1 MMVAKVS
8 VFVWPLLLAL
18 LVPCSRSHPQC
29 LDSQPP
35 FMERSLSYCKE
46 YAEFGCCVAGDE
58 TGVGERVETALENLS
73 DQQRDL
79 CEVYLKNIS
88 CLPCSPYAAHIFET
102 EGGGEA
108 RSFPELCGWYCR
120 ESYISCRSPL
130 LSLLGLAPW
139 EDGLVSRVPES
150 QGELEKDAES
160 FCSHYIPEDSAYC
173 YPEVLDGPEVEGF
186 STEQVGELG
195 CLCGEPVARGLRNP
209 LAAVH
214 AGDGSGRLFI
224 AEQIGVVH
232 ILDRD
237 HNLLPEPFLDINV
250 LTSSREGDER
260 GLLGLAFHP
269 NHSENGL
276 FYVYY
281 SASIDGRHFSVLSE
295 FKVNASNENMTDHD
309 SERELLRLSQPY
321 SNHNGGQLLFKDGY
335 LLVFLGDGG
344 RGGDPLNSG
353 LDL

>member
-1 MMVAKVS
+1 MYSA
-8 VFVWPLLLAL
+8 VWAVLLAFL
-18 LVPCSRSHPQC
+18 LPWCSWSHPQC

-35 FMERSLSYCKE
+35 FRESSLSLCKE

-58 TGVGERVETALENLS
+58 ASIRESVDTQLATLPEP
-73 DQQRDL
+73 QRQL
-79 CEVYLKNIS
+79 CEAYLKNVS

-102 EGGGEA
+102 EGGGEP
-108 RSFPELCGWYCR
+108 RTFPELCGAYCR
-120 ESYISCRSPL
+120 EAYLNCRAPL
-130 LSLLGLAPW
+130 LALLGLRPW
-139 EDGLVSRVPES
+139 EDGLVSAQPET
-150 QGELEKDAES
+150 QQQLEEDAET
-160 FCSHYIPEDSAYC
+160 FCKAYIPEDSAYC
-173 YPEVLDGPEVEGF
+173 YPEVLDGPDVEGF

-224 AEQIGVVH
+224 VEQIGVIHV
-232 ILDRD
+232 LDGD
-237 HNLLPEPFLDINV
+237 NNLLPDPFLDINV
-250 LTSSREGDER
+250 LTSYREGDER

-281 SASIDGRHFSVLSE
+281 SSAVDGRHFSILSE
-295 FKVNASNENMTDHD
+295 FRVNASNGNTTEPN
-309 SERELLRLSQPY
+309 SERELLKLSQPY

-335 LLVFLGDGG
+335 LFVSLGDGG
-344 RGGDPLNSG
+344 RGGDPLNNG